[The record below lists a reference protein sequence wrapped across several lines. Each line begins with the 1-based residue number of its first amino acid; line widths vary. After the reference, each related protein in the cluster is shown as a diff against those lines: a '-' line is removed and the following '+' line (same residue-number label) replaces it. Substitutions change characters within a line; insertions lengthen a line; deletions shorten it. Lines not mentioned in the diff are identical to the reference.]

1 MKWFVYKINIPS
13 NIGSEENPVMKDC
26 LYDKSLPYSAE
37 AEEIAKQEAYNGEYH
52 IKDDGEPEPIAPAT
66 DAPTWDELAAALR
79 EGVNDV

>member
-1 MKWFVYKINIPS
+1 MKRIYYKINIPS
-13 NIGSEENPVMKDC
+13 SDCGEMQDC

-66 DAPTWDELAAALR
+66 DAPTWDELAAALQ
-79 EGVNDV
+79 EGVDAV